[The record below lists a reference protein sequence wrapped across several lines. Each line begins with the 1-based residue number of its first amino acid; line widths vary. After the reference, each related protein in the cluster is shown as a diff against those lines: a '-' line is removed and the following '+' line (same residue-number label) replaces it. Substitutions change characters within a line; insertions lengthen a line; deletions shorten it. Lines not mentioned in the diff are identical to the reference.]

1 LVRITIIG
9 AGNMGRGIGTR
20 AVAGGNEV
28 ELVDRNP
35 EDAQDLADE
44 LGAGVTASHAVN
56 GEIVVLALPYEQI
69 AAAIEEH
76 KDGLRGKVVIDITNP
91 LDWSSLDRVVTPEGS
106 SSGEET
112 ARLVPGGTAVVKAFN
127 TTFARTLVS
136 GEVAGETLEVL
147 MAGDSA
153 EAKSKVASLVES
165 GGMRP
170 IDVGPLKRARM
181 LEQVG
186 LFHIAIQEQIGS
198 GFGSALKL
206 HW

>member
-1 LVRITIIG
+1 VRITIIG

-28 ELVDRNP
+28 EIIDRNP
-35 EDAQDLADE
+35 EDARDLADE
-44 LGAGVTASHAVN
+44 LGPKAAVSREVN

-69 AAAIEEH
+69 AAAVQQH
-76 KDGLRGKVVIDITNP
+76 QGTLAGRVVIDIANP

-106 SSGEET
+106 SSAEET
-112 ARLVPGGTAVVKAFN
+112 AKRVPDGTAVVKAFN
-127 TTFARTLVS
+127 TTFAQTLVM
-136 GEVAGETLEVL
+136 GEAAGESLQVLIAGDDAGAKAKVAG
-147 MAGDSA
+147 
-153 EAKSKVASLVES
+153 LVEA

-170 IDVGPLKRARM
+170 IDVGPLARARM

-186 LFHIAIQEQIGS
+186 LFHIAIQEQIGT
-198 GFGSALKL
+198 GFASALKL

>member
-1 LVRITIIG
+1 VRITIIG

-28 ELVDRNP
+28 EIIDRNP
-35 EDAQDLADE
+35 EDARDLADE
-44 LGAGVTASHAVN
+44 LGPKAAVSREVN

-69 AAAIEEH
+69 AAAVQQH
-76 KDGLRGKVVIDITNP
+76 QGTLAGRVVIDIANP

-106 SSGEET
+106 SSAEET
-112 ARLVPGGTAVVKAFN
+112 AKRVPDGTAVVKAFN
-127 TTFARTLVS
+127 TTFAQTLVMGGAA
-136 GEVAGETLEVL
+136 GESLQVLIAGDDAGAKAKVAG
-147 MAGDSA
+147 
-153 EAKSKVASLVES
+153 LVEA

-170 IDVGPLKRARM
+170 IDVGPLARARM

-186 LFHIAIQEQIGS
+186 LFHIAIQEQIGA
-198 GFGSALKL
+198 GFASALKL